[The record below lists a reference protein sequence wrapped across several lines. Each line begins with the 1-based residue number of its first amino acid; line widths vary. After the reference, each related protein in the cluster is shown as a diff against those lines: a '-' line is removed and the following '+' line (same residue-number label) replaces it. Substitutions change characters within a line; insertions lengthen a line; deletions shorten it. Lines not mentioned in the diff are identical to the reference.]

1 MSKEPPHVSLP
12 LGHPRTDQYNHLPM
26 PTEPSSTSLA
36 RLHSPTRRLVW
47 LLVWLIAL
55 GVAGA
60 AGLIWVRGPQ
70 KFTIILL
77 PDT

>member
-1 MSKEPPHVSLP
+1 
-12 LGHPRTDQYNHLPM
+12 M

-47 LLVWLIAL
+47 LLVGLIAL

>member
-1 MSKEPPHVSLP
+1 MSWPV
-12 LGHPRTDQYNHLPM
+12 GHPGTDQYNRPPM
-26 PTEPSSTSLA
+26 RTERSSTSPA
-36 RLHSPTRRLVW
+36 RLHFPTRTLVW
-47 LLVWLIAL
+47 LLIGLIAL
-55 GVAGA
+55 GVSGA